1 MKVVIV
7 GGVAGGASAA
17 ARIRRLD
24 ESAEIIVF
32 EKGNKDYCND
42 ELFFGPK
49 LLKDKND
56 VFLEKWTGIYEK
68 LDKIVVFHDEEDK
81 KEMLKGI
88 KRAICK

>member
-1 MKVVIV
+1 MVENNYYIEDET
-7 GGVAGGASAA
+7 
-17 ARIRRLD
+17 IILD
-24 ESAEIIVF
+24 DGKYYEIIVF
-32 EKGNKDYCND
+32 EKGNKEYSND

-49 LLKDKND
+49 LLEEKND

-81 KEMLKGI
+81 NEILKGI